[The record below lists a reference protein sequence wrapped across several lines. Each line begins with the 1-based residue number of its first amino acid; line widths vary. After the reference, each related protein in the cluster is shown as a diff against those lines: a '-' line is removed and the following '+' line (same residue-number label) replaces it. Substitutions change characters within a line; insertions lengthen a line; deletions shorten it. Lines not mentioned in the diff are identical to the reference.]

1 MERHTGEPCAVKA
14 ASTVRRGAVGKVP
27 KGNSLAAYP
36 TKRQQAIIDSEL
48 HKRLSLGGNHLVN
61 QIARITD
68 DRWDN
73 AHPLEVTLENL
84 HYITQLEKRTI
95 RRLLTDCDEERIL
108 LVSRF
113 ERVRKPK
120 YHITIIDSAYLD
132 ALDAAPYKKAAKKT
146 QRRDHSPKSG
156 SEIPS
161 HSRPKGFDLKGCSS
175 YKEPTA
181 GNDEESAPR
190 DNQKVNGSTNAKR
203 INLELRSAIIEQQN
217 IIHPA
222 TPPHEKEEAR
232 RELRRLTRSQNATP
246 QDTAGDAYADA
257 AAVGGSDDDEGEAA
271 AVRPQPDPRLKERL
285 RQLLA
290 DKPVQENNRIVLE
303 LQGRI
308 NALKAEQL
316 TTAETQDRI
325 DQLIAD
331 RIAVLEAEEEPLQDT
346 AGTAT
351 LSPPSLG
358 GSDDG
363 QLDAAPDTTDTPG
376 PGRRARTETNAD
388 QALTT
393 PAPKPSKVPI
403 RQYMG
408 PRVQQPPPERNRFPA
423 RQGPIGPGGSW
434 RPVGRLFPGGERRPQ
449 RHNDLVGTACT
460 TFSSLTGCRRFCRK
474 PINLLGRRLV
484 RIVDDSHSQRG

>member
-1 MERHTGEPCAVKA
+1 MG
-14 ASTVRRGAVGKVP
+14 
-27 KGNSLAAYP
+27 

-73 AHPLEVTLENL
+73 NHPLEVTLENL
-84 HYITQLEKRTI
+84 HYITQMEKRTVK
-95 RRLLTDCDEERIL
+95 RLLSDCDEERIL
-108 LVSRF
+108 LVNRF
-113 ERVRKPK
+113 ERVRNPK

-146 QRRDHSPKSG
+146 QRRDHPLKSGSEIHFNNETG

-175 YKEPTA
+175 HKEPTA

-190 DNQKVNGSTNAKR
+190 DDQKVNGSTNAKT
-203 INLELRSAIIEQQN
+203 INLEQRSAIIEQQN
-217 IIHPA
+217 IISHPA

-232 RELRRLTRSQNATP
+232 RELRRLTRPQNATL
-246 QDTAGDAYADA
+246 QDTDDDAYAA
-257 AAVGGSDDDEGEAA
+257 AAVGSSDDEGEAA

-290 DKPVQENNRIVLE
+290 DKPVQENDRIVLK
-303 LQGRI
+303 LQSRI

-331 RIAVLEAEEEPLQDT
+331 RIAALEAEEEPPKDAAGLAYAT
-346 AGTAT
+346 AAV
-351 LSPPSLG
+351 G
-358 GSDDG
+358 GSDASDAS
-363 QLDAAPDTTDTPG
+363 QLDAAPDTTNTPSR
-376 PGRRARTETNAD
+376 PPAEQAQKQ
-388 QALTT
+388 QALDE
-393 PAPKPSKVPI
+393 PDYL
-403 RQYMG
+403 RQA
-408 PRVQQPPPERNRFPA
+408 QDAERELKQA
-423 RQGPIGPGGSW
+423 RI
-434 RPVGRLFPGGERRPQ
+434 
-449 RHNDLVGTACT
+449 
-460 TFSSLTGCRRFCRK
+460 K
-474 PINLLGRRLV
+474 
-484 RIVDDSHSQRG
+484 HSQRRRRNHRRRKSVSTWVPEYSSHRQNGTASQPVRAP